1 MILGMVLATA
11 LMAAAPAEGG
21 ALPEPTPPGAPSDPY
36 ELTAWCYGALGEYL
50 TIYEQVIPD
59 LQAIDRQFGTSVV
72 EDKPYSADVAAARE
86 ALVRFGKA
94 MEAAER
100 ASVRP
105 IAERGALA
113 IQRGRALWAR
123 AETQP
128 RRQLA
133 RAWLYWGVPDQCDT
147 TAQALYQRS
156 ILAAPALAYN
166 TTQAPTA
173 AAPAPAAPPPPAPS
187 ASSEIRMPANAPGV
201 FSSSLSAGGST
212 PLSAQ
217 IAATLPRTT
226 TPPPPAAPPVV
237 VASAARPARIIEND
251 EGPPPAAKPTV
262 PVSSAAL
269 PLIAPPAPVAP
280 AAPPRAAPAP
290 APTLAPAPALAPAPS
305 PPAATSPPITTA
317 VRPAA
322 PTPAP
327 PAAAPAPTPPAAVV
341 RAPTPLG
348 PVSSDEPM
356 EPLM

>member
-21 ALPEPTPPGAPSDPY
+21 APPEPMPPGAPSDPY

-86 ALVRFGKA
+86 ALIRFGKA

-100 ASVRP
+100 ASARP

-113 IQRGRALWAR
+113 IQKGRALWAR

-133 RAWLYWGVPDQCDT
+133 RAWLYWGVPDQCDA

-166 TTQAPTA
+166 TTPAPTG
-173 AAPAPAAPPPPAPS
+173 AAPTPAAPPAPTPAPS
-187 ASSEIRMPANAPGV
+187 ASSEIRMPASAPGV
-201 FSSSLSAGGST
+201 FSSSLSPGGSI

-217 IAATLPRTT
+217 IAATLPQP
-226 TPPPPAAPPVV
+226 TPAPPPVV
-237 VASAARPARIIEND
+237 VASAARPQRIIEND
-251 EGPPPAAKPTV
+251 EGPPPAARPSV
-262 PVSSAAL
+262 PVSSSAL

-280 AAPPRAAPAP
+280 AAPSRAAPGPAPAAAAAAPIATAVQPAAPRPAPQTVPVPAPAP
-290 APTLAPAPALAPAPS
+290 AA
-305 PPAATSPPITTA
+305 
-317 VRPAA
+317 
-322 PTPAP
+322 
-327 PAAAPAPTPPAAVV
+327 PAAVT